1 MVRRAG
7 STTRELEQQETIVTE
22 EDFGKLKIRTTKRRY
37 VTIYWKEIINMIE
50 NRGFRRRV
58 SLLLKQALE
67 TFKDGQ

>member
-7 STTRELEQQETIVTE
+7 STARELEQQETIVTE
-22 EDFGKLKIRTTKRRY
+22 EDFGKLKIKTTKRRY
-37 VTIYWKEIINMIE
+37 VTIYWKEIINLIE

-58 SLLLKQALE
+58 SSLLKQALE